1 MDGPR
6 TTRSSRPRRALHCAT
21 SSGSTSRAWS
31 TAAARTRSSRSRGRR
46 TRSRTSRS
54 TCAASRPRRS
64 PSAMRSR
71 TRRSSPSAS
80 GSTPRRRR
88 NCSGGSTSTATRTS
102 RRSTARTSAG
112 TEAASTSVPSRLL
125 FRDAGVRLRHLGRN
139 VLDLA
144 ADDVG
149 ADLVDL
155 GDVGRRHLRRDPAD
169 VDAVVLEAEDDVP
182 ALELA
187 VDDELDG
194 VVDGRV
200 DPLHRARQD
209 VRAEEG
215 LVGVDPDAPHVL
227 LLRSVERAEAAAAG
241 DLEDHA
247 SALLDLVQRDLLAL
261 RLVGEVLRVP
271 VQRLDAG
278 IRCLG
283 TGLVTGDE
291 AVDRRLLLAADGADD
306 VRPRPTLLLEPG
318 EIADEIPRLLLLEQ
332 QAEQVLRLAGL
343 GRLVDVDDREVRV
356 RKALRG
362 GGDRLRLREADADRQ
377 LVALARKGRQV
388 WDVILRRLRLIDRRL
403 DP

>member
-1 MDGPR
+1 MDGR
-6 TTRSSRPRRALHCAT
+6 RATWSSHPRRALRCDT

-54 TCAASRPRRS
+54 TSAASRPRRS
-64 PSAMRSR
+64 PSATRSR

-80 GSTPRRRR
+80 GSTPRRPRS
-88 NCSGGSTSTATRTS
+88 CSSGSTPTATRTS
-102 RRSTARTSAG
+102 LRSTARTSAG
-112 TEAASTSVPSRLL
+112 TEAASTSVPSRLP

-187 VDDELDG
+187 VDDELDR

-278 IRCLG
+278 VRGLRACLIA
-283 TGLVTGDE
+283 GDE
-291 AVDRRLLLAADGADD
+291 AVDRRLLLTADRADD
-306 VRPRPTLLLEPG
+306 VGSGPPLLLEARQV
-318 EIADEIPRLLLLEQ
+318 ADEIARLLFFEQ
-332 QAEQVLRLAGL
+332 QSEQVLRLARL
-343 GRLVDVDDREVRV
+343 RRLVDVDNREVRV
-356 RKALRG
+356 
-362 GGDRLRLREADADRQ
+362 
-377 LVALARKGRQV
+377 
-388 WDVILRRLRLIDRRL
+388 
-403 DP
+403 